1 MSRIGILLA
10 LVLTFTARL
19 LSKGDAA
26 QVTAASPEVLKLH
39 KNITKRESECP
50 KGQHREGEFCCQ
62 PCPPGTRK
70 ASDCSTE
77 GGKLVCEPCPEGEE
91 YTDSKHYSSE
101 CRRCSHCDEGHGFEV
116 EKNCTKTQNT
126 QCRCKSNFFCDSPPC
141 EHCNS
146 CMRCEH
152 GIIENCTPTTNTK
165 CKEGPRR
172 ELWWLW
178 CILIPILILAA
189 LPILWLVKRKG
200 KNNGNR
206 LFTPSNTEMV
216 PMNLPDIDLSK
227 YITNIA
233 EQMTITEVREF
244 VRKNGLNEAKI
255 DEIKND
261 NLQDTAEQ
269 KVQLLRNW
277 YQLHGKKDAYD
288 TLIKS
293 LKRANLHVLA
303 EKIQDIV
310 QKDISEHENTNF
322 RNENESQRLV

>member
-10 LVLTFTARL
+10 LILTFIARL
-19 LSKGDAA
+19 LSNGDNA
-26 QVTAASPEVLKLH
+26 QVTAVSPEVLKLH

-50 KGQHREGEFCCQ
+50 KGQHLEGEFCCQ

-70 ASDCSTE
+70 ATDCTTE
-77 GGKLVCEPCPEGEE
+77 GGKLVCEPCTEGEE
-91 YTDSKHYSSE
+91 YTDSEHYSSE

-141 EHCNS
+141 EHCNP

-165 CKEGPRR
+165 CAGPRK
-172 ELWWLW
+172 ELLWLLVL
-178 CILIPILILAA
+178 ILIPAVLISL
-189 LPILWLVKRKG
+189 LVKRKCR
-200 KNNGNR
+200 KNGR
-206 LFTPSNTEMV
+206 RIFTPSNTEMV

-233 EQMTITEVREF
+233 EQMTITQVREF
-244 VRKNGLNEAKI
+244 VRKNGINEAKI

-277 YQLHGKKDAYD
+277 FQLHGKKDAYD

-293 LKRANLHVLA
+293 LRRANLYALA

-310 QKDISEHENTNF
+310 QNDISEHENTNF
-322 RNENESQRLV
+322 RNENESQRLF

>member
-10 LVLTFTARL
+10 LILTFIARL
-19 LSKGDAA
+19 LSNGDNA
-26 QVTAASPEVLKLH
+26 QVTAVSPEVLKLH

-50 KGQHREGEFCCQ
+50 KGQHLEGEFCCQ

-70 ASDCSTE
+70 ATDCTTE
-77 GGKLVCEPCPEGEE
+77 GGKLVCEPCTEGEE
-91 YTDSKHYSSE
+91 YTDSEHYSSE

-141 EHCNS
+141 EHCNP

-165 CKEGPRR
+165 C
-172 ELWWLW
+172 
-178 CILIPILILAA
+178 AV
-189 LPILWLVKRKG
+189 VKRKCR
-200 KNNGNR
+200 KNGR
-206 LFTPSNTEMV
+206 RIFTPSNTEMV

-233 EQMTITEVREF
+233 EQMTITQVREF
-244 VRKNGLNEAKI
+244 VRKNGINEAKI

-277 YQLHGKKDAYD
+277 FQLHGKKDAYD

-293 LKRANLHVLA
+293 LRRANLYALA

-310 QKDISEHENTNF
+310 QNDISEHENTNF
-322 RNENESQRLV
+322 RNENESQRLF